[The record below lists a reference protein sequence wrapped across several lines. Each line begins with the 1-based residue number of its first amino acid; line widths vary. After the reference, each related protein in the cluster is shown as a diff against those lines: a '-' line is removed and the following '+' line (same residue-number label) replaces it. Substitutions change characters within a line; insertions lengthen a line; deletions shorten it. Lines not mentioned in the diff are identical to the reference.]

1 LWFGDVFVLP
11 IMSRTKKSFDRIT
24 LNDLGL
30 LSEAVSNR
38 TNEFWLEISDR
49 NLTTVQDMFNTM
61 EELLISESVIDMRRG
76 WSQ

>member
-1 LWFGDVFVLP
+1 
-11 IMSRTKKSFDRIT
+11 MSRTKKSFDRIT